1 MKINQV
7 QITPDVWTVSLF
19 LLVQLETGL
28 YTLPNPLALV
38 TSAFFFFLHF
48 NHSHTTYSDPTEPSS
63 SDWLVSSSDWSLR
76 RSQGRM
82 AEESAI
88 SRTGAMLG
96 LRLPAPFS
104 VGKLSLLLS
113 SGGSGFWRSMATVPE
128 DYIRLL
134 YEQQTIQ
141 LFRRSRHSTVICS
154 LSQQ

>member
-1 MKINQV
+1 MSKRRAGEINQV
-7 QITPDVWTVSLF
+7 QSTGHSHYKDISLF
-19 LLVQLETGL
+19 LPLQAETVL
-28 YTLPNPLALV
+28 CTLLNHQTLL
-38 TSAFFFFLHF
+38 TSQPVFFLHF
-48 NHSHTTYSDPTEPSS
+48 NHSHVTYSEPTEPSS

-104 VGKLSLLLS
+104 VGKDSLLLS

-128 DYIRLL
+128 NDIRL
-134 YEQQTIQ
+134 Q
-141 LFRRSRHSTVICS
+141 V
-154 LSQQ
+154 